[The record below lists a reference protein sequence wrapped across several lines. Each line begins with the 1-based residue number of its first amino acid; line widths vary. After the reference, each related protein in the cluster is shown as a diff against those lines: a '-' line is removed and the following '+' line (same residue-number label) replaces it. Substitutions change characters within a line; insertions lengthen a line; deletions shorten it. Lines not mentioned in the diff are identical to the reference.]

1 MKTKAMIGAG
11 IAVIAIVLLIFTL
24 SAPWFHFNSEG
35 TTEEG
40 ENIDTETDFYLNE
53 VEVTNNSETHTYDY
67 EEEGLD
73 EVGSTFRITEIFI
86 MIAVLGSVLGAI
98 GAVLAGI
105 GILDPKIGAGLVIIG
120 IVFSLLAPLYLWLDL
135 PGSFDEDM
143 EWEKI
148 GPHQGPLYFIG
159 GGSVGDEYRTW
170 GPSIGWFL
178 ALAAGILNII
188 SFRLTNASRYSPS
201 SQAVETPE

>member
-1 MKTKAMIGAG
+1 MKIKAIIGAG
-11 IAVIAIVLLIFTL
+11 LAVAAIVVLVFTF
-24 SAPWFHFNSEG
+24 STPWFNFSAEG
-35 TTEEG
+35 TS
-40 ENIDTETDFYLNE
+40 ENGTSVDTEMDFYLNE
-53 VEVTNNSETHTYDY
+53 VEVTQNGETNTYDY
-67 EEEGLD
+67 EEEGLN
-73 EVGSTFRITEIFI
+73 EVGSTFRITELFI
-86 MIAVLGSVLGAI
+86 MIAVGGSVLGAI

-143 EWEKI
+143 EWDKI

-178 ALAAGILNII
+178 ALVAGILNII
-188 SFRLTNASRYSPS
+188 SFRLTNAARYSSS
-201 SQAVETPE
+201 SQAVETPD